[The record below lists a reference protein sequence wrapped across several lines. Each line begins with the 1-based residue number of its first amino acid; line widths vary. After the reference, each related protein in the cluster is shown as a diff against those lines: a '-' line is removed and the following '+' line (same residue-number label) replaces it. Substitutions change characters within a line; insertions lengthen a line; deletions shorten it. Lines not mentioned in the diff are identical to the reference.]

1 MKDYHF
7 HNMEKHHFHNLKEHH
22 SHDMKKHYFFKSI
35 YAKFTLIFLG
45 IWWFMNSLTYGVVL
59 RIMSNSTLTQLP
71 VDKSELIG
79 EFSKV
84 RAMTGWTFFISAMV
98 GTIFIIIA
106 VRSIVKPIKRI
117 SRASKE
123 VAKGNFDIKVQIN
136 SKDEIG
142 QLIADFNLM
151 TKELKNIDF
160 LRKDFVSNVS
170 HEFKTPITSIK
181 GFANLISE
189 GSLTSDQIKEYS
201 AIIVSESE
209 RLSLLS
215 SNLLKLSEL
224 DSKVIREQATEFSLD
239 EQLRKTILLLEVQWG
254 KKQIEFD
261 LDFEEIRI
269 KANEHL
275 LQEVWVN
282 LIQNA
287 IKFSNPEGTIRIRLH
302 KADGKAIVEIRD
314 EGIGIPPEEQKRI
327 FERFYKGDKSRSKDG
342 NGLGLVIVKKIVDL
356 SNGQIKFSS
365 EPGQGSTF
373 AVELPLR

>member
-1 MKDYHF
+1 MRKR
-7 HNMEKHHFHNLKEHH
+7 
-22 SHDMKKHYFFKSI
+22 YFFKSI

-45 IWWFMNSLTYGVVL
+45 IWWFLNSLTFGVVL
-59 RIMSNSTLTQLP
+59 RIMSNSALTRLP
-71 VDKSELIG
+71 VDTNELYT

-84 RAMTGWTFFISAMV
+84 RISTGWTFLISAMV
-98 GTIFIIIA
+98 GTIIILIA

-117 SRASKE
+117 SKASKE
-123 VAKGNFDIKVQIN
+123 VAKGNFDIEVEIN

-142 QLIADFNLM
+142 QLIADFNIM
-151 TKELKNIDF
+151 TKELRNIDF

-181 GFANLISE
+181 GYANLISE
-189 GSLTSDQIKEYS
+189 GALSDEQIKEYS
-201 AIIVSESE
+201 GIIVNESE

-239 EQLRKTILLLEVQWG
+239 EQIRKTILLLEVLWG
-254 KKQIEFD
+254 KKEIEFEID
-261 LDFEEIRI
+261 LEEIRI
-269 KANEHL
+269 KGNEHL

-287 IKFSNPEGTIRIRLH
+287 IKFSNRNGLVRIHLH
-302 KADGKAIVEIRD
+302 KSCSKAIVVIRD

-327 FERFYKGDKSRSKDG
+327 FERFYKGDKSRSRDG
-342 NGLGLVIVKKIVDL
+342 NGLGLVIVKKIVEL
-356 SNGQIKFSS
+356 SNGTITFES
-365 EPGQGSTF
+365 EPGKGSAFT
-373 AVELPLR
+373 VELPL